1 MINLKNE
8 AEMIAFG
15 KRIGET
21 IFPHSIITLTGD
33 LGAGKTTFT
42 KGIGQGLDIKK
53 IINSPTFTIVKVY
66 SGRMTLYHFDA
77 YRLEGADDDL
87 GFEEM
92 FEDDGL
98 CVIEW
103 RQFIE
108 DIIRE
113 ERLEIEIIKKK
124 SINKYKF
131 KSINIVSYK
140 GRSKYDTRNIYYR

>member
-33 LGAGKTTFT
+33 LGSGKTTFT
-42 KGIGQGLDIKK
+42 KGIGQGLEIKK

-77 YRLEGADDDL
+77 YRLENVTTDDCDW
-87 GFEEM
+87 M
-92 FEDDGL
+92 DDYFFGDGV

-103 RQFIE
+103 AQNIQRVLPKGYFKVRIE
-108 DIIRE
+108 KCPQKGDSVRE
-113 ERLEIEIIKKK
+113 ILIEKTER
-124 SINKYKF
+124 
-131 KSINIVSYK
+131 
-140 GRSKYDTRNIYYR
+140 